1 MSCSFQGCNNID
13 IYVSIRRR
21 PNTPWYSKKE
31 PNHHTTTRIRP
42 WQKTCGNIPE
52 PNCYWSPIPISGMRH
67 TIPRRDASN
76 GRARLPGFGLGKLF
90 PILSFTCYIP
100 LNTPASSRGS
110 WQMNPLKIREFIGVR
125 CVLCSPPIPHLW
137 NTPLVV
143 QHPRWQDPRHSFR
156 STAFEPERQQASALA
171 TGPEFSGGKLDPW
184 KFCQLEH
191 L

>member
-1 MSCSFQGCNNID
+1 MFPSGDARIHPGTPKRNQI
-13 IYVSIRRR
+13 ITQQREYVLD
-21 PNTPWYSKKE
+21 K
-31 PNHHTTTRIRP
+31 
-42 WQKTCGNIPE
+42 KTCGKIPE
-52 PNCYWSPIPISGMRH
+52 SNCWSPIPISGMRH
-67 TIPRRDASN
+67 TFPRRDRVYWR
-76 GRARLPGFGLGKLF
+76 GKTPGLRSRKIVPGV
-90 PILSFTCYIP
+90 LSFTCYIP

-125 CVLCSPPIPHLW
+125 CDLCSPPIPHLW